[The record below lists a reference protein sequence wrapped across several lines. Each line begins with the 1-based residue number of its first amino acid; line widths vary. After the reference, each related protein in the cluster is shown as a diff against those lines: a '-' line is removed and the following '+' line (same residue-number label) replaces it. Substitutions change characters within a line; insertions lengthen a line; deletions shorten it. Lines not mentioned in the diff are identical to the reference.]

1 MFDFLKKEKRLIKL
15 LNHMK
20 NNNKALYE
28 LRNNWVYVTLRPIP
42 AYITD
47 KEDNFHEIV
56 IDAFSIIRPTY
67 YFDQKSMYV
76 GFCTAN
82 NVSSAPFITYIS
94 YVEQFMFKRYQED
107 EIIIQ
112 EDLLD
117 KYAIQT
123 IPMLVKASDKSFEFD
138 TCNNALE
145 FKRTSYNNL
154 FFILSAVFISCS
166 TMFYYDAAKS
176 MFPGI
181 SDVMKQTL
189 NALRE
194 DVKDDSEKRKLTE
207 KALNYMQE
215 VYNTLIG
222 MDALKEITYKNLLTI
237 VEEKRRERE
246 IREQQIVQANKE
258 KELKVS
264 SLMNQIDARRELLK
278 DFNRPI
284 TEAAE
289 LFKEK
294 EGIQ

>member
-1 MFDFLKKEKRLIKL
+1 MFDFLKREKRLIKL
-15 LNHMK
+15 LNYIK
-20 NNNKALYE
+20 NNEKALYE

-56 IDAFSIIRPTY
+56 VDAFSIIRPK
-67 YFDQKSMYV
+67 YFLDQTYV
-76 GFCTAN
+76 GFCTVN
-82 NVSSAPFITYIS
+82 MVSSAPFIKYIS
-94 YVEQFMFKRYQED
+94 HVEQLVLKRYQEE

-123 IPMLVKASDKSFEFD
+123 IPMLVRALDKSFEFD
-138 TCNNALE
+138 TCNDLLE
-145 FKRTSYNNL
+145 FKCISYNNL
-154 FFILSAVFISCS
+154 FFILCAVFISCS
-166 TMFYYDAAKS
+166 TMFYYDAAKA

-189 NALRE
+189 KALQE

-207 KALNYMQE
+207 KALSYMQD

-222 MDALKEITYKNLLTI
+222 MDSLKEITYKNLLTI

-246 IREQQIVQANKE
+246 IREQQISQANKE
-258 KELKVS
+258 RELKVH

-284 TEAAE
+284 DEAVE
-289 LFKEK
+289 LFKKK
-294 EGIQ
+294 EGVQ